1 MNRRSLLPCGL
12 VALALFG
19 GASAPTPAPPGAPFE
34 TWRFNARERTARG
47 LAQLATDPKAAAEN
61 LAAASRLEPE
71 DPRALLNAGAGWM
84 VAGETQRALEALE
97 QAARLA
103 ADAES
108 GQQPGLAA
116 EAQYQLGTAK
126 LEAGDLDGSIEALRE
141 SLRGNPSAE
150 DAKHNLELALR
161 RKQKQDE
168 ERRRQQEQ
176 QQQKQKQ
183 DQKQQEQEQQPEQ
196 RQEQRPQDPSQ
207 QEPDQPQQQQ
217 AKPGEGDDPQPPE
230 QAPRPKPGE
239 RPDDMR
245 NWQPQPDMTQ
255 AQAEA
260 LLEAVENRERQ
271 QRRDEARKR
280 AIKRSREEKDW

>member
-1 MNRRSLLPCGL
+1 MKRRSLLPCGL

-19 GASAPTPAPPGAPFE
+19 GASAPTPAPAGAPFE

-47 LAQLATDPKAAAEN
+47 LAQLATDPRAAAEN
-61 LAAASRLEPE
+61 LATAGRLEPD
-71 DPRALLNAGAGWM
+71 DPRAQLNAGAGWM
-84 VAGETQRALEALE
+84 VAGETPRALEALE

-103 ADAES
+103 AETS
-108 GQQPGLAA
+108 ENGQQPGLAA

-126 LEAGDLDGSIEALRE
+126 LEAGDLEGSIEALRE
-141 SLRGNPSAE
+141 SLRRDPSAE

-168 ERRRQQEQ
+168 EKRQQEKQDQDKNQKPQPDNPPKPQDQ
-176 QQQKQKQ
+176 QQQEEGE
-183 DQKQQEQEQQPEQ
+183 DSEPTPPTPPT
-196 RQEQRPQDPSQ
+196 PQ
-207 QEPDQPQQQQ
+207 
-217 AKPGEGDDPQPPE
+217 
-230 QAPRPKPGE
+230 PKPGE
-239 RPDDMR
+239 APNELK

-271 QRRDEARKR
+271 QRRDEAKKR

>member
-12 VALALFG
+12 VALTLFG

-84 VAGETQRALEALE
+84 VAGESQRAVEALE

-103 ADAES
+103 ADTSES
-108 GQQPGLAA
+108 AQPGLAA

-126 LEAGDLDGSIEALRE
+126 LEAGDLEGSIEALRE
-141 SLRGNPSAE
+141 SLRRDPSAE

-176 QQQKQKQ
+176 QQQEQEQKK
-183 DQKQQEQEQQPEQ
+183 DQNQQEQPPEQ
-196 RQEQRPQDPSQ
+196 RPEQRPQDPSQ
-207 QEPDQPQQQQ
+207 QEPDQPDQREPKPGDGDESQPPQQ
-217 AKPGEGDDPQPPE
+217 APK
-230 QAPRPKPGE
+230 PKPGE
-239 RPDDMR
+239 RPDDMK